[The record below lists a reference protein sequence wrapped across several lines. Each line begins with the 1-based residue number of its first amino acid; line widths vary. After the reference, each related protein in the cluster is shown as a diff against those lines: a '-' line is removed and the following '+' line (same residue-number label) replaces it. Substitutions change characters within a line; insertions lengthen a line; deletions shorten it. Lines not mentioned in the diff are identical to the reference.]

1 MIWFDLVVVIIV
13 VGAIIRGAI
22 SGLVMQL
29 ASLLGLVIG
38 AIFAGQLADVVAPW
52 LISWMKVSDN
62 ERVVGVLSYVVAFLL
77 IFLAIHFIGRLLQA
91 TIEAIKINSLNR
103 LAGAAF
109 CVVKWVFL
117 LSIILNLVV
126 QMDRNEKLIEK
137 DIRENSVT
145 YPLVLSTAQF
155 IVPYLTFEWLDRID
169 LNINL
174 DILKPDKEDTE
185 EVELQEV

>member
-29 ASLLGLVIG
+29 ASLLGLIIG

-52 LISWMKVSDN
+52 LIEWMKVSDN

-155 IVPYLTFEWLDRID
+155 IVPYLTFEWLDKID

>member
-13 VGAIIRGAI
+13 VGAIIRGAM

-29 ASLLGLVIG
+29 ASLLGLIIG

-52 LISWMKVSDN
+52 LISWMKASDN
-62 ERVVGVLSYVVAFLL
+62 ERIIGILSYVIAFLL
-77 IFLAIHFIGRLLQA
+77 IFMAICFIGRLLQA
-91 TIEAIKINSLNR
+91 TIEAIKVNSLNR

-109 CVVKWVFL
+109 CVVKWLFL

-137 DIRENSVT
+137 DVRENSIT
-145 YPLVLSTAQF
+145 YPLVLSTAQMV
-155 IVPYLTFEWLDRID
+155 VPYLTFEWLEKID

-174 DILKPDKEDTE
+174 DILKPDQEETE
-185 EVELQEV
+185 EAELQEV